1 MKLTKTLTDLGLEPK
16 QAAVYGAL
24 LELGEATVVD
34 ISKKTKISRTNLYYI
49 LDGLKSLGFVYQTT
63 TKKKTVYLAEN
74 PKDFLDKFRNRV
86 EKFAENI
93 EKLKEVKKVSSKP
106 RIFYFDGAEGFKQ
119 VWDFLFKSGVKEYL
133 ITADPEEMLGFVKK
147 GYITGKIIEE
157 KVRLGIKSRQL
168 VASSLYSKEVVAKDL
183 EENRVSRILPHIYK
197 IPFTKIIFDNRVA
210 CISPMIE
217 NFMFIIESEAFAKT
231 ERSVFE
237 ALWNSLPDLRHTN
250 I

>member
-34 ISKKTKISRTNLYYI
+34 IAKNTKISRTNLYYI
-49 LDGLKSLGFVYQTT
+49 LDGLKRLGFVYQTT
-63 TKKKTVYLAEN
+63 TKGKTIYLAED
-74 PKDFLDKFRNRV
+74 PKEFLDKFRNRV

-93 EKLKEVKKVSSKP
+93 EKLKEVKKISKKP
-106 RIFYFDGAEGFKQ
+106 RIFYFDGAEGFKK

-133 ITADPEEMLGFVKK
+133 IMTDPEEMLGFVKK

-168 VASSLYSKEVVAKDL
+168 VASSLYSREITAKDS
-183 EENRVSRILPHIYK
+183 EQNRVSKILPHIYK
-197 IPFTKIIFDNRVA
+197 IPFTKIIFGDRVA
-210 CISPMIE
+210 MISPMVE
-217 NFMFIIESEAFAKT
+217 NFIFIVESEAFAKT
-231 ERSVFE
+231 ERSTFE
-237 ALWNSLPDLRHTN
+237 ALWNSLPDLRHSN
-250 I
+250 F